1 MAIKLLQKFKR
12 NTSPLQVPEALAEGV
27 SHGPSGTWAWVLIP
41 GRATDEQNTS
51 TIFQMTADGANDL
64 RRLIPAGAEFHF
76 KIQWGRWSGD
86 DYLREETR
94 PNMPEQRLMHVELG
108 ANRITEQRYARRM
121 VLLGVQMD
129 DGTSSAGD
137 PGYVVAAKRA
147 LGTSTKKRDATAA
160 LAATMKKVQAWHE
173 RMRESSF
180 QARPATPQELSW
192 ALSRDIRRSVDW
204 VPAGD
209 LIGPGQLSRLMAAQM
224 ANNKDHLEAS
234 TENGQR
240 FLRMVTCSET
250 GFPAT
255 EMELPGGEWLKDLN
269 IVSQEI
275 DDETDESAPVEV
287 SIRGRNITQLA
298 AVTRLRKALAL
309 TKEQERE
316 ASRGLAGEAPD
327 TVYESGL
334 ALRRRLEEVQNG
346 NIGMIE
352 DAPVWIVEAKSLE
365 QLDARTEAL
374 IARYG
379 ARGITVWAPPH
390 IQDLLWKETVLGDT
404 RRVAEFTQFRPISTL
419 VGAWFHGGSEVGERR
434 GPYLGGNVGSTPGP
448 FRSRLSDAQRTR
460 QAITTAFLG
469 MTGSGKS
476 TGVCLYCIAEAAYG
490 SWVGLVDYKGD
501 LAGSATAAEFLGI
514 PVTRLSTSRQ
524 ASGSMCSFRFIQNDP
539 IKAASYAID
548 NLIMLVGGKNRDT
561 RRDEALIRNA
571 ALAIAALP
579 DPDARSTAAVIDY
592 LANSD
597 EPDSRRL
604 GVELRDIA
612 TDPLARAVVG
622 RPDPNA
628 PSLPTTPGFIYLGFD
643 DLRWPGRETARDDW
657 NPGHRLSMM
666 VAQAGIAYL
675 TYMSSEVKGI
685 PKVIALTE
693 LHRLTRYDFGRGFI
707 SDIARTG
714 SALDTNLLLDTQAC
728 AELVSIDGLVDQ
740 INQVHAFRVGSD
752 SEADAQ
758 AILLGLEPEE
768 KIRVRQKSWGQGQCL
783 TKDRAG
789 RIAPVQFDYL
799 CAEIQDALKT
809 QAVRDED
816 SEQHVDA
823 VPDSDGDVHPT
834 VFTTKEIPTPEP
846 DLEPSR

>member
-1 MAIKLLQKFKR
+1 MVKLLQKFKR
-12 NTSPLQVPEALAEGV
+12 DTSPLRVPEALAEGV

-76 KIQWGRWSGD
+76 KVQWGRWSGD

-108 ANRITEQRYARRM
+108 ASRITDQRYARRM

-129 DGTSSAGD
+129 DGASSAGD
-137 PGYVVAAKRA
+137 PGYVLAAKKA

-160 LAATMKKVQAWHE
+160 LAQTMKKARAWHE
-173 RMRESSF
+173 RMRESTF

-192 ALSRDIRRSVDW
+192 ALSRDIRRNVDW

-224 ANNKDHLEAS
+224 ANRQDHLEAS

-269 IVSQEI
+269 IVSQDI

-287 SIRGRNITQLA
+287 SIRGRNVTQA
-298 AVTRLRKALAL
+298 AAMARLRKALAL

-316 ASRGLAGEAPD
+316 AAQGLAGEAPD
-327 TVYESGL
+327 TVYESGM

-346 NIGMIE
+346 NVGMIE
-352 DAPVWIVEAKSLE
+352 DAPVWVIEATSLD

-379 ARGITVWAPPH
+379 SRGITVWAPKF

-404 RRVAEFTQFRPISTL
+404 RRVSEFTQFRPISTL

-460 QAITTAFLG
+460 QAITTVFLG
-469 MTGSGKS
+469 KTGSGKS

-501 LAGSATAAEFLGI
+501 LAGSAAAAEFLGI

-524 ASGSMCSFRFIQNDP
+524 ASGSMCSFRFVGDP
-539 IKAASYAID
+539 QTAASYAVD

-561 RRDEALIRNA
+561 RTDEALIRNA

-579 DPDARSTAAVIDY
+579 DPAERSTAAVIER
-592 LANSD
+592 LATSAD
-597 EPDSRRL
+597 PAAREL
-604 GVELRDIA
+604 GSELKDIA

-628 PSLPTTPGFIYLGFD
+628 PTLPTTPGFIYLGFD
-643 DLRWPGRETARDDW
+643 DLRWPGRETPRDDW

-675 TYMSSEVKGI
+675 TYMSFRVKGI

-693 LHRLTRYDFGRGFI
+693 LHRLTRYDFGRDFVGEI
-707 SDIARTG
+707 SRTG
-714 SALDTNLLLDTQAC
+714 SANDTNLLLDTQAC
-728 AELVSIDGLVDQ
+728 GDLLKIDGLEDQ

-758 AILLGLEPEE
+758 AKLLGLEPEE
-768 KIRVRQKSWGQGQCL
+768 KIRARQKAWGQGQCL

-799 CAEIQDALKT
+799 CAEIQEALKT
-809 QAVRDED
+809 EAVRDD
-816 SEQHVDA
+816 DDDQNIDI
-823 VPDSDGDVHPT
+823 VPDSGGDVHPT
-834 VFTTKEIPTPEP
+834 TFTTQEIPTADE